1 MFLVIISLFSIRCL
15 VFGVPDLIPVKGQTL
30 QQGLCG
36 FQAFSDSHNV
46 TETYDPWTT
55 SVLVKNLRPS
65 TLYTVYLTIT
75 VHGGQFITSKPM
87 SAQTLDGGQCYMY
100 LIYDMI

>member
-1 MFLVIISLFSIRCL
+1 MVELQGYVTEF
-15 VFGVPDLIPVKGQTL
+15 TL
-30 QQGLCG
+30 E
-36 FQAFSDSHNV
+36 AFSDSHNV

-75 VHGGQFITSKPM
+75 IHGGQFITSNPM
-87 SAQTLDGGQCYMY
+87 SARTLDGGQGYIY
-100 LIYDMI
+100 LIYTVQIPYFT

>member
-1 MFLVIISLFSIRCL
+1 MKGRFFSASCIDVVEL
-15 VFGVPDLIPVKGQTL
+15 QGSVTEFTL
-30 QQGLCG
+30 E
-36 FQAFSDSHNV
+36 AFSDSHNV

-55 SVLVKNLRPS
+55 SVLVKNLHPS

-75 VHGGQFITSKPM
+75 IHGGQFITSKPM

>member
-1 MFLVIISLFSIRCL
+1 MKVRFFSASCIDVVEL
-15 VFGVPDLIPVKGQTL
+15 QGSVTEFTL
-30 QQGLCG
+30 E
-36 FQAFSDSHNV
+36 AFSDSHNV

-75 VHGGQFITSKPM
+75 IHGGQFITSKPM

-100 LIYDMI
+100 LIYDMKEKLIV